1 MSDRKILLADD
12 SPTIQKVVNLTFAD
26 EGIDVVC
33 AGDGDS
39 AYQMLSEFTPDVVLA
54 DVNMPGKNG
63 YELCQALR
71 ERDETRQTPVILL
84 VGSFEPF
91 DEERAFQVGATDYLT
106 KPFQSIRQLVNAVSD
121 LIEKRAAPEVT
132 FEEAFAPAETE
143 PPEFGEAPPA
153 EESLENEDI
162 DNLYRQS
169 LLKTVELPKDI
180 AAPSR
185 FSDVGEAGIDD
196 ELIDTQFADSLT
208 AGERS
213 TSGDSTSFL
222 TPLDT
227 GDWKSESSEDS
238 FDPTQYDD
246 TIREEY
252 PTAESST
259 VEENTGGQ
267 QLSAPFGDE
276 GSSEIPSDEP
286 RQDQIATQE
295 FDSGDNVFESFTE
308 FSPPPLAETSY
319 SNGSLTE
326 DQTAEADVLDLP
338 ETGHISSPSLDLR
351 DAPTYEQH
359 IQESPANEVSLPQ
372 VPVSEVPLQG
382 GDSNSAPAELSPQT
396 IDAIAD
402 RVADKIAESLARHL
416 AKQVVPEVVRILE
429 EDKKNAS

>member
-1 MSDRKILLADD
+1 VSDRKILLADD

-106 KPFQSIRQLVNAVSD
+106 KPFQSIRQLVNAVSG
-121 LIEKRAAPEVT
+121 LIEKRDASEVT
-132 FEEAFAPAETE
+132 FEEASAPAETE
-143 PPEFGEAPPA
+143 PHEEEGAPQA
-153 EESLENEDI
+153 EKALENEDI
-162 DNLYRQS
+162 DSLYRQS
-169 LLKTVELPKDI
+169 LLNTVELPKDI
-180 AAPSR
+180 AATSR
-185 FSDVGEAGIDD
+185 FSDIGEAGIDD
-196 ELIDTQFADSLT
+196 ELIETQFADSPT

-213 TSGDSTSFL
+213 TSSDSTSFL

-227 GDWKSESSEDS
+227 GDWKSDSSDDS
-238 FDPTQYDD
+238 SDSTQYDD

-259 VEENTGGQ
+259 DEEIADGQ
-267 QLSAPFGDE
+267 QLSAPFSDE
-276 GSSEIPSDEP
+276 ESSEMPLEEP
-286 RQDQIATQE
+286 RQGQIATQE

-308 FSPPPLAETSY
+308 FTPPLPETAY

-326 DQTAEADVLDLP
+326 NQTEEADVLDLP
-338 ETGHISSPSLDLR
+338 DTGHISSPSLDLR
-351 DAPTYEQH
+351 EAPTYDEST
-359 IQESPANEVSLPQ
+359 QENRADEVSVPQ
-372 VPVSEVPLQG
+372 VPESEVPVR
-382 GDSNSAPAELSPQT
+382 GDSNSASAELSPQM

-416 AKQVVPEVVRILE
+416 AKQVVPEVVRIME